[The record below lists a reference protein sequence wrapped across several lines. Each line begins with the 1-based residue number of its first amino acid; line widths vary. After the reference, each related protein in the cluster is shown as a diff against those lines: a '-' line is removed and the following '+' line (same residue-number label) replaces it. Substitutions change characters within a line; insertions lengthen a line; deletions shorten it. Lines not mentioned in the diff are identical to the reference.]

1 MSRAS
6 VGASLRSSGNISIV
20 KPANGSFVD
29 DDGTGRYGPFN
40 IQYPSY
46 YSNET
51 GKYEFVGDEFTILL
65 NGKKLTTLPQSGV
78 DFYLTEA
85 DGVIPGER
93 NVIIQEHMRDIYQKV
108 HSFYEFN
115 VGSVEQLEHI
125 TQKVSMMN

>member
-6 VGASLRSSGNISIV
+6 VATSLRSSGNISIV

-51 GKYEFVGDEFTILL
+51 GKYEFVGDEFTI
-65 NGKKLTTLPQSGV
+65 NIGANHTKNPVTIPPTTL
-78 DFYLTEA
+78 E
-85 DGVIPGER
+85 
-93 NVIIQEHMRDIYQKV
+93 KV
-108 HSFYEFN
+108 Y
-115 VGSVEQLEHI
+115 
-125 TQKVSMMN
+125 